1 MYDSPRKIL
10 TLWDWIV
17 VLCKGT
23 MGGGLPS
30 VFAYI
35 LDIFNEK
42 ILSKVQPEELKKYG
56 GLVVALAEF
65 GEKVLTIYLVDERK
79 RKATSQTVE
88 TLRTMAKALEDG
100 TVTQD
105 ELDRAIQDA
114 TATINAWKNISTIVV
129 A

>member
-30 VFAYI
+30 VFSYI

>member
-30 VFAYI
+30 VCAYI
-35 LDIFNEK
+35 LGIFNEK

-114 TATINAWKNISTIVV
+114 TATINAWNNISTIVV